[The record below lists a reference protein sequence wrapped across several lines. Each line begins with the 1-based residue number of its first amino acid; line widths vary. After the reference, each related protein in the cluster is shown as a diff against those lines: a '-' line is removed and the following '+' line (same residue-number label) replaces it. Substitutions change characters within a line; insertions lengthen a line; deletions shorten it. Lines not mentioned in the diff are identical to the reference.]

1 MLVGY
6 TALDNWQTNVCLVY
20 LLVHEFLLYPLLY
33 EPYILTFRELH
44 ICEQVLWPNGT
55 YNDSYLDNS
64 TIAVTMD
71 ISSKFTVKV
80 PYSGKHW

>member
-1 MLVGY
+1 MLFAHWY
-6 TALDNWQTNVCLVY
+6 TRFLSLCLI
-20 LLVHEFLLYPLLY
+20 LY
-33 EPYILTFRELH
+33 EPYLLTFRELH